1 MYLKPDVA
9 SLHEYYADN
18 VFYPVDNE
26 DFPMSHLFEIKASE
40 AYRIMEKH
48 TTGIDGTKKL
58 KIAFPVD
65 EDDANAVKHCWCKVI
80 EILYQL
86 RDAENAA
93 AIGRGYTETAHGL
106 QRKII
111 SRVESGN
118 EAVSYSETK
127 LSDSLIDAA
136 VSNLSTRTALMSHV
150 IREHLSGVCDANG
163 VNLLYMGEY
172 PRRFL

>member
-1 MYLKPDVA
+1 MKPDA
-9 SLHEYYADN
+9 CDLYDYYISR
-18 VFYPVDNE
+18 VFYPVYNE
-26 DFPMSHLFEIKASE
+26 DFPFSHLFEIKVSE
-40 AYRIMEKH
+40 AFRILEKH
-48 TTGIDGTKKL
+48 TTGIDGVKKL

-65 EDDANAVKHCWCKVI
+65 EDDANTVKHCWCKII

-93 AIGRGYTETAHGL
+93 AEGRGYTKTDHGL
-106 QRKII
+106 QRKIV

-118 EAVSYSETK
+118 EAISYSETK

-136 VSNLSTRTALMSHV
+136 ASDLSAQKALMSHV
-150 IREHLSGVCDANG
+150 IREYLSGVCDANG

>member
-1 MYLKPDVA
+1 MKPDVCDVY
-9 SLHEYYADN
+9 EYYILR
-18 VFYPVDNE
+18 VYYPVGSK
-26 DFPMSHLFEIKASE
+26 DFPFSQLFEIKASE
-40 AYRIMEKH
+40 AYRILEKH
-48 TTGIDGTKKL
+48 TTGIDGVKKL

-65 EDDANAVKHCWCKVI
+65 EDDANAVKHCWCKII

-86 RDAENAA
+86 RDAEIAA
-93 AIGRGYTETAHGL
+93 AEGRGYTKTDHGL
-106 QRKII
+106 QRKIV

-118 EAVSYSETK
+118 EAISYSETK

-136 VSNLSTRTALMSHV
+136 ASDLSAQKALMSHV
-150 IREHLSGVCDANG
+150 IREYLSGVCDANG